1 MPRFAELVQ
10 TMKEEPMMATIIL
23 ITVLIHVV
31 ILVYGFMKLYESTS
45 SNNNSSTV
53 KPSGLSGK
61 MKKFPGADEELKKL
75 IREHK
80 IE

>member
-23 ITVLIHVV
+23 ITVLIHVI

-45 SNNNSSTV
+45 ANNSSTV